1 MGQKIR
7 KCKNCGRYTLREIC
21 PVCGEK
27 AFSPNPARFSPQDPY
42 GRYRRM
48 AKERIR
54 NCYATKYT
62 CPPERKP

>member
-21 PVCGEK
+21 LGCGGK
-27 AFSPNPARFSPQDPY
+27 TFSPIPARFSPKDPY

-48 AKERIR
+48 SK
-54 NCYATKYT
+54 KG
-62 CPPERKP
+62 

>member
-48 AKERIR
+48 AK
-54 NCYATKYT
+54 KG
-62 CPPERKP
+62 